1 MDGTEFKNLLDR
13 ASNFSVKEQILY
25 LEQARMQFWRDN
37 LYWDRHGMYI
47 GRGVTPHFYNRSY
60 KDVRYEFRVQ
70 PLDNELERLRTL
82 MPLTGEWV
90 ELNESG
96 QLYWKAFFRLD
107 TNEETS
113 PEATQVNEL
122 QTFEPSPTDP
132 LTMIQ
137 KALYFFYLQESDDL
151 ERFENMEGGKVKS
164 IKRLCDEHRL
174 GSSKNFEKNYNE
186 ISKSSNRLQP
196 KQAQNIEAVIAK
208 LTSDKAK
215 TRADDELK
223 TIRAKQ

>member
-1 MDGTEFKNLLDR
+1 MSRFETYNMDGTEFKNLLDR
-13 ASNFSVKEQILY
+13 ASNFSVKEQIMY

-37 LYWDRHGMYI
+37 LYWDRHEIYI

-70 PLDNELERLRTL
+70 PLDNELERLGTL

-113 PEATQVNEL
+113 PEVKQVNEP
-122 QTFEPSPTDP
+122 QTFEELFHIQTDVATAFQAMRQSGIVNEADQWVYGRRKGAIVAVIDVLKTRNKIKLLSDAKLAHLLAIEIGTSIGERTIRDRP
-132 LTMIQ
+132 Q
-137 KALYFFYLQESDDL
+137 YYDDL
-151 ERFENMEGGKVKS
+151 VR
-164 IKRLCDEHRL
+164 
-174 GSSKNFEKNYNE
+174 
-186 ISKSSNRLQP
+186 
-196 KQAQNIEAVIAK
+196 
-208 LTSDKAK
+208 
-215 TRADDELK
+215 ELK
-223 TIRAKQ
+223 VLIK